1 MNTQNR
7 KLKQRI
13 VRRKEK
19 VERMIE
25 EQKARLAA
33 LESATFLHQQDHY
46 KATGLVREKLY
57 HLEQELMVLKL
68 GWLLDEV

>member
-1 MNTQNR
+1 MDTQDR

-13 VRRKEK
+13 TRRRDK
-19 VERMIE
+19 VERMIA

-33 LESATFLHQQDHY
+33 LVSATLLHQQDHY
-46 KATGLVREKLY
+46 KATGMVREKLY

-68 GWLLDEV
+68 GRLLDEI

>member
-1 MNTQNR
+1 MDTQDR

-13 VRRKEK
+13 TRRREK

-46 KATGLVREKLY
+46 KATGMVREKLY
-57 HLEQELMVLKL
+57 RLEQELMVLES
-68 GWLLDEV
+68 GRLLDDI